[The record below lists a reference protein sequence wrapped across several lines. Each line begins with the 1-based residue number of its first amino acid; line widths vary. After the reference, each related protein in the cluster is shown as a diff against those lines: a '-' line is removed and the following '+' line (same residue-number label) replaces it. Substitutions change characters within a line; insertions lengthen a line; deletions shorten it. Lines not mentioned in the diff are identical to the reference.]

1 MSQSLTSH
9 DLFVLEKMKDPE
21 ASSSASAPLMIDSS
35 LPKDPHIADPSV
47 YQTVSTRELA
57 VISSIQAVELEIA
70 GLKPTVSRQ
79 PQPALALAQYESS
92 LQTLGE
98 LIREYPNYAS
108 ARNNRAQAIRRVYGD
123 GILVKSPDSNVNLA
137 YPSGKEEEAPPLDT
151 SASDPTLLSISST
164 LLTDLDAAI
173 SLLAPPTPYTPL
185 SPRAAKTLSQ
195 AYTQRGALYHLTAKR
210 LSVKGAE
217 LRIDQ
222 SRREAGWNVTEFAE
236 QASRDFLWGGR
247 YGNEVAKALAV
258 SANPTA
264 KLCGEM
270 VREAMLR
277 EYNGGVVKEGETA

>member
-1 MSQSLTSH
+1 MSPSLTHH

-35 LPKDPHIADPSV
+35 LPKDPHVADSSL
-47 YQTVSTRELA
+47 YQTVSTREL
-57 VISSIQAVELEIA
+57 VIISSIQAVELQIA
-70 GLKPTVSRQ
+70 GLKPAVSQ
-79 PQPALALAQYESS
+79 PQPTSALAQYESS
-92 LQTLGE
+92 LKNLGE

-108 ARNNRAQAIRRVYGD
+108 ARNNRAQALRRVYGD
-123 GILVKSPDSNVNLA
+123 GILVKSPDSNPTSSLR
-137 YPSGKEEEAPPLDT
+137 KDEAPPLDT
-151 SASDPTLLSISST
+151 TASDTAFLSISST
-164 LLTDLDAAI
+164 LLADLDAAI

-185 SPRAAKTLSQ
+185 SPRAARTLSQ

-210 LSVKGAE
+210 LSVKAAE

-222 SRREAGWNVTEFAE
+222 GRREAGWSATEFAE
-236 QASRDFLWGGR
+236 QASRDFMWGGR

-264 KLCGEM
+264 KLCGDM

-277 EYNGGVVKEGETA
+277 EYNGASAKDGETA